1 MERVYSGTPAADAG
15 LRANDVVLQVDNT
28 LIRNE
33 NHLIN
38 LISTLPARQ
47 RVRLQ
52 IWRERKLLILEAVV
66 GDWSREQNR
75 FRAP

>member
-1 MERVYSGTPAADAG
+1 
-15 LRANDVVLQVDNT
+15 VDNT

-52 IWRERKLLILEAVV
+52 VWRDRSPLTLEAVV
-66 GDWSREQNR
+66 GDWSREQGR
-75 FRAP
+75 FRSSMP